1 MKNPIKYRSLIKQ
14 IYRYTRPRSFRHS
27 EKIWPYI
34 RIKRDGERRLCRPC
48 YLGRSIPVLH
58 LDEVADIK
66 SDDLV
71 IIASG
76 PSVNHIDLNPLLQA
90 DWMAVNGATHVLEK
104 YPNKELQFYSVIDQG
119 FVQDRIQIIEQVLS
133 NPQVI
138 FFTNL
143 FCLNK
148 IYELIGFHQVM
159 ARVVIFEDRQEAVYL
174 PKVEFSEMAQLAQD
188 SAAKLLWRA
197 EHNVGFTRDIYRG
210 YVSGGTVVYFALQIA
225 AALGYKRVFLAGVD
239 MKNFEAPRFY
249 ENEQNR
255 LATRLH
261 LEFEQT
267 IYPSFALAAEV
278 YRELGIQAYNLCL
291 DSGLDDAIFPRI
303 DLAQFMS
310 LQNGTESK

>member
-104 YPNKELQFYSVIDQG
+104 
-119 FVQDRIQIIEQVLS
+119 
-133 NPQVI
+133 
-138 FFTNL
+138 
-143 FCLNK
+143 
-148 IYELIGFHQVM
+148 
-159 ARVVIFEDRQEAVYL
+159 
-174 PKVEFSEMAQLAQD
+174 
-188 SAAKLLWRA
+188 
-197 EHNVGFTRDIYRG
+197 
-210 YVSGGTVVYFALQIA
+210 
-225 AALGYKRVFLAGVD
+225 
-239 MKNFEAPRFY
+239 
-249 ENEQNR
+249 
-255 LATRLH
+255 
-261 LEFEQT
+261 
-267 IYPSFALAAEV
+267 
-278 YRELGIQAYNLCL
+278 
-291 DSGLDDAIFPRI
+291 
-303 DLAQFMS
+303 
-310 LQNGTESK
+310 